1 MTIQLGLNT
10 FGDLYPGPDGR
21 MLGGAQV
28 IRNVVAEAVLAD
40 QVGLDF
46 FGIGEH
52 HREDFA
58 VSSPETVL
66 AGIATVTERIRL
78 GSAVTVLSSDDP
90 VRVYQRFATVD
101 ALSSGRADVILGR
114 GSFTESFPLFGYPLD
129 EYEAL
134 FEEKLELFSRLRTE
148 DRIDWQGRLRAP
160 IQGLEVYPKTEAG
173 ALRTWIAVGGSPNSV
188 VRAAHY
194 GLPVIFAIIGGSP
207 AAFAPF
213 ADYYRQALG
222 HFEKEPQPVAFHS
235 PGYVAETDEQA
246 REEFFP
252 HQAYT
257 HARIGK
263 ERGWGPLTRTEFDA
277 MCGPEGAYFVG
288 SPETV
293 ARKIVRSSAALGAS
307 RFDLK
312 YAVGTLDHAR
322 MRRSIELFGTEVRR
336 YVEDM
341 ASDLTAGTAA

>member
-1 MTIQLGLNT
+1 MTLQLGLNT
-10 FGDLYPGPDGR
+10 FGDLYPGPDGQ
-21 MLGGAQV
+21 MLSGAQV
-28 IRNVVAEAVLAD
+28 IRNVVAEAALAD
-40 QVGLDF
+40 RVGLDF

-101 ALSSGRADVILGR
+101 ALSSGRAEVILGR

-129 EYEAL
+129 QYEAL
-134 FEEKLELFSRLRTE
+134 FEEKLQLFDRLRTE
-148 DRIDWQGRLRAP
+148 GVIDWEGRLRAP
-160 IQGLEVYPKTEAG
+160 VRGLEVHPKTESG
-173 ALRTWIAVGGSPNSV
+173 SLPTWIAVGGSPQSV

-213 ADYYRQALG
+213 ADYYRQALE
-222 HFEKEPQPVAFHS
+222 HFGKEAQPVAFHS

-257 HARIGK
+257 HARIGR
-263 ERGWGPLTRTEFDA
+263 ERGWGPLTRAEFDA

-293 ARKIVRSSAALGAS
+293 ARKIVRSSAALGAA

-322 MRRSIELFGTEVRR
+322 MTRSIELFGTEVRR

-341 ASDLTAGTAA
+341 TADLPAGLPD

>member
-1 MTIQLGLNT
+1 MTLQLGLNT
-10 FGDLYPGPDGR
+10 FGDIYPGPDGQ
-21 MLGGAQV
+21 MLSGAQV
-28 IRNVVAEAVLAD
+28 IRNVVAEAVVAD

-101 ALSSGRADVILGR
+101 ALSSGRAEVILGR

-134 FEEKLELFSRLRTE
+134 FEEKLQLFDRLRTE
-148 DRIDWQGRLRAP
+148 GVIDWEGRLRAP
-160 IQGLEVYPKTEAG
+160 IRGREVHPKTEAG
-173 ALRTWIAVGGSPNSV
+173 ALPAWIAVGGSPNSV

-222 HFEKEPQPVAFHS
+222 HFGKEPQPVAFHS

-257 HARIGK
+257 HGRIGR
-263 ERGWGPLTRTEFDA
+263 ERGWGPLTRGEFDA

-293 ARKIVRSSAALGAS
+293 ARKIVRSSAALGAA

-322 MRRSIELFGTEVRR
+322 MTRSIELFGTEVRR

-341 ASDLTAGTAA
+341 SADVPARA

>member
-21 MLGGAQV
+21 MLSGAQV
-28 IRNVVAEAVLAD
+28 IRNIVAEAVLAD

-134 FEEKLELFSRLRTE
+134 FEEKLQLFDRLRAE
-148 DRIDWQGRLRAP
+148 GRIEWQGRLRAP

-207 AAFAPF
+207 SAFAPF
-213 ADYYRQALG
+213 ADYYRQALE
-222 HFEKEPQPVAFHS
+222 HFGKEPQPVAFHS

-257 HARIGK
+257 HSRIGK
-263 ERGWGPLTRTEFDA
+263 ERGWGPLTRAEFDA

-341 ASDLTAGTAA
+341 TADLTEGATA

>member
-10 FGDLYPGPDGR
+10 FGDVYPGPDGR
-21 MLGGAQV
+21 MLSGARV
-28 IRNVVAEAVLAD
+28 IRNVVAEARLAD
-40 QVGLDF
+40 GLGLDF
-46 FGIGEH
+46 FGVGEH

-114 GSFTESFPLFGYPLD
+114 GSFTESFPLFGHPLE

-134 FEEKLELFSRLRTE
+134 FEEKLQLFDVLRAE
-148 DRIDWQGRLRAP
+148 GPVEWEGRLRAP
-160 IQGLEVYPKTEAG
+160 IHGLEVYPKTESG
-173 ALRTWIAVGGSPNSV
+173 GLRTWIAVGGSPSSV

-194 GLPVIFAIIGGSP
+194 GLPVIFAIIGGRP

-213 ADYYRQALG
+213 ADHYRKALE
-222 HFEKEPQPVAFHS
+222 HFGKEPRPVAFHS

-246 REEFFP
+246 RDEFFP

-257 HARIGK
+257 HDRIGR
-263 ERGWGPLTRTEFDA
+263 ERGWGRLGRSEFDA

-293 ARKIVRSSAALGAS
+293 ARKIVRSCTALGAS

-322 MRRSIELFGTEVRR
+322 MTRSIELFGTEVRR
-336 YVEDM
+336 LVDDM
-341 ASDLTAGTAA
+341 AADA

>member
-1 MTIQLGLNT
+1 MTLQLGLNT
-10 FGDLYPGPDGR
+10 FGDIHPGPDGQ

-28 IRNVVAEAVLAD
+28 IRHVVAEAVLAD
-40 QVGLDF
+40 RVGLDF
-46 FGIGEH
+46 FGVGEH

-101 ALSSGRADVILGR
+101 ALSNGRADVILGR
-114 GSFTESFPLFGYPLD
+114 GSFTESFPLFGFPLD

-134 FEEKLELFSRLRTE
+134 FEEKLQLFDLLRSE
-148 DRIDWQGRLRAP
+148 GRIDWQGRLRAP
-160 IQGLEVYPKTEAG
+160 IRGLEVYPKTESG
-173 ALRTWIAVGGSPNSV
+173 ALPTWIAVGGSPDSV
-188 VRAAHY
+188 VRAASY

-213 ADYYRQALG
+213 AGYYRQALQ
-222 HFEKEPQPVAFHS
+222 HFGKEPQPVAFHS
-235 PGYVAETDEQA
+235 PGHVAATDEQA

-257 HARIGK
+257 HARVGR
-263 ERGWGPLTRTEFDA
+263 ERGWGPLTRAQFDA

-293 ARKIVRSSAALGAS
+293 ARKVVRSASAMGAS

-322 MRRSIELFGTEVRR
+322 MTRSIELFGTEVRR

-341 ASDLTAGTAA
+341 TADLPAGLPG

>member
-58 VSSPETVL
+58 VSTPETVL

-101 ALSSGRADVILGR
+101 ALSSGRAEVILGR

-134 FEEKLELFSRLRTE
+134 FEEKLQLFDRLRTE
-148 DRIDWQGRLRAP
+148 GRIDWQGRLRAP

-207 AAFAPF
+207 SAFAPF
-213 ADYYRQALG
+213 ADYYRQALE

-257 HARIGK
+257 HARIGR
-263 ERGWGPLTRTEFDA
+263 ERGWGPLTRAEFDA

-293 ARKIVRSSAALGAS
+293 ARKIVRSSAALSAS

-341 ASDLTAGTAA
+341 TADLPAGTAA

>member
-1 MTIQLGLNT
+1 MKKEKKNVLDEINTSNSPPNAARPTINPSSPSPPYEDTQILSSRLQHTTPRDSKKNTDPDTADPLGPAYQARQA
-10 FGDLYPGPDGR
+10 LYS
-21 MLGGAQV
+21 
-28 IRNVVAEAVLAD
+28 LAD
-40 QVGLDF
+40 GGL
-46 FGIGEH
+46 FG
-52 HREDFA
+52 
-58 VSSPETVL
+58 
-66 AGIATVTERIRL
+66 AGL
-78 GSAVTVLSSDDP
+78 G
-90 VRVYQRFATVD
+90 Q
-101 ALSSGRADVILGR
+101 GRAKWDYL
-114 GSFTESFPLFGYPLD
+114 
-129 EYEAL
+129 
-134 FEEKLELFSRLRTE
+134 
-148 DRIDWQGRLRAP
+148 
-160 IQGLEVYPKTEAG
+160 
-173 ALRTWIAVGGSPNSV
+173 PN
-188 VRAAHY
+188 ADNDF
-194 GLPVIFAIIGGSP
+194 IFAIIGGSP
-207 AAFAPF
+207 SAFAPF
-213 ADYYRQALG
+213 ADYYRQALE

-257 HARIGK
+257 HARIGR
-263 ERGWGPLTRTEFDA
+263 ERGWGPLTRAEFDA

-341 ASDLTAGTAA
+341 TADLPAGTAA

>member
-21 MLGGAQV
+21 MLSGAQV

-101 ALSSGRADVILGR
+101 ALSSGRAEVILGR
-114 GSFTESFPLFGYPLD
+114 GSFTESFPLFGHPLD

-160 IQGLEVYPKTEAG
+160 IQSLEVYPKTEAG

>member
-1 MTIQLGLNT
+1 MTLQLGLNT

-21 MLGGAQV
+21 MLSGAQV
-28 IRNVVAEAVLAD
+28 IRNVVAEAALAD
-40 QVGLDF
+40 RLGLDF

-101 ALSSGRADVILGR
+101 ALSSGRAEVILGR

-129 EYEAL
+129 QYEAL
-134 FEEKLELFSRLRTE
+134 FEEKLQLFDRLRTE
-148 DRIDWQGRLRAP
+148 GVIDWEGRLRAP
-160 IQGLEVYPKTEAG
+160 IRGLEVHPRTESGSLPA
-173 ALRTWIAVGGSPNSV
+173 WIAVGGSSQSV

-213 ADYYRQALG
+213 ADYYRQALE
-222 HFEKEPQPVAFHS
+222 HFGKEPQPVAFHS

-257 HARIGK
+257 HDRIGR

-293 ARKIVRSSAALGAS
+293 ARKIVRSAAALGAA

-322 MRRSIELFGTEVRR
+322 MLRSIELFGTEVRR

-341 ASDLTAGTAA
+341 AADLPAGVAG

>member
-10 FGDLYPGPDGR
+10 FGDLYPGPDGQ
-21 MLGGAQV
+21 MLGAAQV

-66 AGIATVTERIRL
+66 AGIATVTDRIRL

-134 FEEKLELFSRLRTE
+134 FEEKLELFDRLRTE
-148 DRIDWQGRLRAP
+148 GRIDWQGRLRAP
-160 IQGLEVYPKTEAG
+160 IRGLEVHPKTEAG

-194 GLPVIFAIIGGSP
+194 GMPVIFAIIGGSP

-222 HFEKEPQPVAFHS
+222 HLGKEAQPVAFHS

-257 HARIGK
+257 HDRIGR
-263 ERGWGPLTRTEFDA
+263 ERGWGPLTRSEFDA

-322 MRRSIELFGTEVRR
+322 MMRSIELYGTEVRR
-336 YVEDM
+336 CVEDM
-341 ASDLTAGTAA
+341 AADLPEGATA

>member
-1 MTIQLGLNT
+1 MTLQLGLNT
-10 FGDLYPGPDGR
+10 FGDIYPGPDGQV
-21 MLGGAQV
+21 LSGAQV
-28 IRNVVAEAVLAD
+28 IRNVVAEAVVAD

-101 ALSSGRADVILGR
+101 ALSSGRAEVILGR

-134 FEEKLELFSRLRTE
+134 FEEKLQLFDRLRTE
-148 DRIDWQGRLRAP
+148 GVIDWEGRLRAP
-160 IQGLEVYPKTEAG
+160 IRGREVHPKTEAG
-173 ALRTWIAVGGSPNSV
+173 ALPTWIAVGGSPNSV

-222 HFEKEPQPVAFHS
+222 HFGMEPQPVAFHS

-257 HARIGK
+257 HDRIGR
-263 ERGWGPLTRTEFDA
+263 ERGWGPLTRGEFDA

-293 ARKIVRSSAALGAS
+293 ARKIVRSSAALGAA

-322 MRRSIELFGTEVRR
+322 MTRSIELFGTEVRR

-341 ASDLTAGTAA
+341 SADVLAPA

>member
-1 MTIQLGLNT
+1 MTLQLGLNT

-21 MLGGAQV
+21 MLSGAQV
-28 IRNVVAEAVLAD
+28 IRNVVAEATLAD
-40 QVGLDF
+40 RLGLDF

-66 AGIATVTERIRL
+66 AGIATVTDRIRL

-101 ALSSGRADVILGR
+101 ALSSGRAEVILGR

-129 EYEAL
+129 QYEAL
-134 FEEKLELFSRLRTE
+134 FEEKLQLFDRLRTE
-148 DRIDWQGRLRAP
+148 GVIDWEGRLRAP
-160 IQGLEVYPKTEAG
+160 VRGLEVHPKTESG
-173 ALRTWIAVGGSPNSV
+173 SLPTWIAVGGSPQSV

-213 ADYYRQALG
+213 ADYYRQALE
-222 HFEKEPQPVAFHS
+222 HFGKEPQPVAFHS

-257 HARIGK
+257 HARIGR
-263 ERGWGPLTRTEFDA
+263 ERGWGPLTRAEFDA

-293 ARKIVRSSAALGAS
+293 ARKIVRSSAALGAA

-322 MRRSIELFGTEVRR
+322 MTRSIELFGTEVRR

-341 ASDLTAGTAA
+341 TADLPAGLSG

>member
-1 MTIQLGLNT
+1 MTLQLGLNT
-10 FGDLYPGPDGR
+10 FGDIYPGPDGQ
-21 MLGGAQV
+21 MLSGAQV
-28 IRNVVAEAVLAD
+28 IRNVVAEAVVAD

-101 ALSSGRADVILGR
+101 ALSSGRAEVILGR

-134 FEEKLELFSRLRTE
+134 FEEKLQLFDRLRTE
-148 DRIDWQGRLRAP
+148 GVIDWEGRLRAP
-160 IQGLEVYPKTEAG
+160 IRGREVHPKTEAG
-173 ALRTWIAVGGSPNSV
+173 SLPAWIAVGGSPNSV

-222 HFEKEPQPVAFHS
+222 HFGKEPQPVAFHS

-257 HARIGK
+257 HDRIGR
-263 ERGWGPLTRTEFDA
+263 ERGWGPLTRGEFDA

-293 ARKIVRSSAALGAS
+293 ARKIVRSSAALGAA

-322 MRRSIELFGTEVRR
+322 MTRSIELFGTEVRR

-341 ASDLTAGTAA
+341 TADLPAPVTG

>member
-1 MTIQLGLNT
+1 MTLQLGLNT

-21 MLGGAQV
+21 MLSGAQV
-28 IRNVVAEAVLAD
+28 IRNVVAEATLAD
-40 QVGLDF
+40 RVGLDF

-66 AGIATVTERIRL
+66 AGIATVTDRIRL

-101 ALSSGRADVILGR
+101 ALSSGRAEVILGR

-129 EYEAL
+129 QYEAL
-134 FEEKLELFSRLRTE
+134 FEEKLQLFDRLRTE
-148 DRIDWQGRLRAP
+148 GVIDWEGRLRAP
-160 IQGLEVYPKTEAG
+160 VRGLEVHPKTESGSLPA
-173 ALRTWIAVGGSPNSV
+173 WIAVGGSPQSV

-213 ADYYRQALG
+213 ADYYRQALE
-222 HFEKEPQPVAFHS
+222 HFGKEPQPVAFHS

-257 HARIGK
+257 HARIGR
-263 ERGWGPLTRTEFDA
+263 ERGWGPLTRAEFDA

-293 ARKIVRSSAALGAS
+293 ARKIVRSSAALGAA

-322 MRRSIELFGTEVRR
+322 MTRSIELFGTEVRR

-341 ASDLTAGTAA
+341 TADLPAGLSG

>member
-1 MTIQLGLNT
+1 MTLQLGLNT
-10 FGDLYPGPDGR
+10 FGDIYPGPDGQ
-21 MLGGAQV
+21 MLSGAQV
-28 IRNVVAEAVLAD
+28 IRNVVAEAVVAD

-101 ALSSGRADVILGR
+101 ALSSGRAEVILGR

-134 FEEKLELFSRLRTE
+134 FEEKLQLFDRLRTE
-148 DRIDWQGRLRAP
+148 GVIDWEGRLRAP
-160 IQGLEVYPKTEAG
+160 IRGREVHPKTEAG
-173 ALRTWIAVGGSPNSV
+173 ALPAWIAVGGSPNSV

-222 HFEKEPQPVAFHS
+222 HFGKEPQPVAFHS

-257 HARIGK
+257 HDRIGR
-263 ERGWGPLTRTEFDA
+263 ERGWGPLTRGEFDA

-293 ARKIVRSSAALGAS
+293 ARKIVRSSAALGAA

-322 MRRSIELFGTEVRR
+322 MTRSIELFGTEVRR
-336 YVEDM
+336 YVGDM
-341 ASDLTAGTAA
+341 SADVPASV

>member
-1 MTIQLGLNT
+1 VTIQLGLNT
-10 FGDLYPGPDGR
+10 FGDIYPGPDGR
-21 MLGGAQV
+21 MLSGAQV
-28 IRNVVAEAVLAD
+28 IRNIVAEARLAD
-40 QVGLDF
+40 ELGLDF
-46 FGIGEH
+46 FGVGEH
-52 HREDFA
+52 HRADFA

-66 AGIATVTERIRL
+66 AGIATVTGRIRL

-114 GSFTESFPLFGYPLD
+114 GSFTESFPLFGHPLE

-134 FEEKLELFSRLRTE
+134 FEEKLALFDVLRAE
-148 DRIDWQGRLRAP
+148 GPVEWEGRLRAP
-160 IQGLEVYPKTEAG
+160 IHGLEVHPKTESG
-173 ALRTWIAVGGSPNSV
+173 GLRTWIAVGGSPNSV
-188 VRAAHY
+188 VRAAGY

-207 AAFAPF
+207 VAFAPF
-213 ADYYRQALG
+213 ADYYRKALE
-222 HFEKEPQPVAFHS
+222 HFGKEPQPVAFHS
-235 PGYVAETDEQA
+235 PGYVAGTDEQA

-257 HARIGK
+257 HDRIGR
-263 ERGWGPLTRTEFDA
+263 ERGWGRLTRSEFDA

-293 ARKIVRSSAALGAS
+293 ARKIVRSCAALGAS

-322 MRRSIELFGTEVRR
+322 MTRSIELFGTEVRR
-336 YVEDM
+336 LVEDM
-341 ASDLTAGTAA
+341 AADA